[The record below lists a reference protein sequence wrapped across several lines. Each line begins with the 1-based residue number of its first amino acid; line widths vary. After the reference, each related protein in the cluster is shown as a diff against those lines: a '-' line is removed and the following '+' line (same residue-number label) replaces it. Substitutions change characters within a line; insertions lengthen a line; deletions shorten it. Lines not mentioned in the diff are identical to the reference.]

1 MAGVIKG
8 GPVDD
13 GSILPGDVIIRFD
26 GKDIADMRDLPRV
39 VAESPVGKAVDVV
52 IIRKGV
58 EQTVK
63 VTLGRLEDGEKLAEG
78 EGKQPDEGAP
88 VATAAVLGMTVAALD
103 EEARAKFGI
112 SADVS
117 GVVVTEVAEGSAAAE
132 RGIVAG
138 EVITEIAQESVSS
151 PQQVLDRINALKEQG
166 RKNALLMLASKTG
179 ELRFVT
185 VRMDCRGRGAGG
197 GPASAPGGRGEV
209 KGGGAGRSITR
220 GRAMDGYRGWR
231 RSPTVDRGSCSRQ
244 QARAAS
250 AT

>member
-1 MAGVIKG
+1 VIKG

-13 GSILPGDVIIRFD
+13 GSIEPGDVIIKFD
-26 GKDIADMRDLPRV
+26 GKDIKDMRDLPRV

-52 IIRKGV
+52 IIRKGK

-166 RKNALLMLASKTG
+166 RKNALLMLASKSG

-185 VRMDCRGRGAGG
+185 IRMD
-197 GPASAPGGRGEV
+197 
-209 KGGGAGRSITR
+209 
-220 GRAMDGYRGWR
+220 
-231 RSPTVDRGSCSRQ
+231 
-244 QARAAS
+244 
-250 AT
+250 

>member
-1 MAGVIKG
+1 MVASNPEGDIITSNASAEIRRICSELDLKLVYPQRAHRGDEIKLAVRVENKG
-8 GPVDD
+8 TEKLTDILVRCGEGEIGRIGLLPSGSSQTLEKKIIVDQ
-13 GSILPGDVIIRFD
+13 S
-26 GKDIADMRDLPRV
+26 MRDLIS
-39 VAESPVGKAVDVV
+39 AEAKSPVGKAVDGV

-103 EEARAKFGI
+103 DEARAKYGI

-138 EVITEIAQESVSS
+138 
-151 PQQVLDRINALKEQG
+151 NG
-166 RKNALLMLASKTG
+166 
-179 ELRFVT
+179 
-185 VRMDCRGRGAGG
+185 
-197 GPASAPGGRGEV
+197 
-209 KGGGAGRSITR
+209 
-220 GRAMDGYRGWR
+220 
-231 RSPTVDRGSCSRQ
+231 SRQ
-244 QARAAS
+244 S
-250 AT
+250 